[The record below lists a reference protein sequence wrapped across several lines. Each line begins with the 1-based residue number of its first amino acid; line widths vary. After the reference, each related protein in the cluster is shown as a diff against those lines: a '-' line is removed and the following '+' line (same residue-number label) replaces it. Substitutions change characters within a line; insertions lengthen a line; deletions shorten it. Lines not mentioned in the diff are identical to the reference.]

1 MVKNPSASAGD
12 IRDEGLILGREDPLE
27 EGVETHFSIL
37 AWRIP
42 WTEEPGELQSIGS
55 QRVVHEESDSVA
67 QGSTAHSSDDAEDQG
82 AVEQRENDGGRKD
95 KRRPH
100 FRAWC
105 CLL

>member
-12 IRDEGLILGREDPLE
+12 IRVEGLILGWEDPLE

-55 QRVVHEESDSVA
+55 QRVVHEESDSIA
-67 QGSTAHSSDDAEDQG
+67 QGSTAHSSDDAEDQV
-82 AVEQRENDGGRKD
+82 AVEQRENHGGRKD
-95 KRRPH
+95 KRWLH
-100 FRAWC
+100 LRARC